1 MYNFDV
7 ISIEVMK
14 AVEAG
19 NMQVCE
25 DAAKKKKIFSALLR
39 ISAKCAS

>member
-25 DAAKKKKIFSALLR
+25 DAAKKIFSTLLR

>member
-1 MYNFDV
+1 
-7 ISIEVMK
+7 MK

-19 NMQVCE
+19 NMQVLYRNRIYS
-25 DAAKKKKIFSALLR
+25 KKFSALLR